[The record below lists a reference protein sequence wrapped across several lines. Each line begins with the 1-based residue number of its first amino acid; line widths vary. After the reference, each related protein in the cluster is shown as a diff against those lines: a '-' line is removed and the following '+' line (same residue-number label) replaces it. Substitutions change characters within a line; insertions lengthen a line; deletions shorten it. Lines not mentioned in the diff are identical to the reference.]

1 MNKARTQLSNKT
13 GLVLKISIVL
23 FILLA
28 TVVYK
33 LNDYFRDEKAFS
45 MQTNLRSSVGL
56 LKTGVATQLSQLRN
70 TLSSYELQMDEA
82 NINWVQLDPFFAIA
96 RLDMVA
102 GKPHV
107 HEMLV
112 RSGTAAE
119 RWNAAYLDK
128 ALTVNQARAD
138 RPILVQLFQDRG
150 GSKFLI
156 LRFKTSG
163 TQELAVIGAADYF
176 QKFFDLGSGSRSTSL
191 LATTENMLAAHTEP
205 DYIATLTDETRLSS
219 GQQYI
224 VAKEEVAGTNLVS
237 ISYALKSKVIGGFAV
252 PWSVVGVIAGFGC
265 ILLAVL
271 FYSLDPLERRIERYK
286 KQEREQIYKDTLG
299 QMTGKAA
306 MMNPLAYERNPVQL
320 AETPAPSKKTDA
332 VEQTAST
339 AKAPVTVQ
347 EDSVTYKKPPTGFY
361 SIESKADEAEEVTVS
376 SYEIE
381 ANPAEVQ
388 DILDEEVTLKRDLS
402 EDQFLA
408 LQDEKIDLSDIERAL
423 ALDEFDN
430 EPAQDLNV
438 LSNSLPLADKASSA
452 TTADHDDFI
461 AKNLTPQKISL
472 SPTGAPVDKPNF
484 KLEKKNFTVDE
495 FKVNVRRPERS

>member
-96 RLDMVA
+96 RVDMVS

-107 HEMLV
+107 QQMIA
-112 RSGTAAE
+112 RSGTIAE
-119 RWNAAYLDK
+119 RWNTSYLDK
-128 ALTVNQARAD
+128 ALTINRAQAD

-163 TQELAVIGAADYF
+163 AQELAVVGAADYF
-176 QKFFDLGSGSRSTSL
+176 QKFFDLGSGIRSTSL

-299 QMTGKAA
+299 RMTGKAA
-306 MMNPLAYERNPVQL
+306 MMNPLTLDRSPVQL
-320 AETPAPSKKTDA
+320 AETPMPEKASVKKILDEDA
-332 VEQTAST
+332 AAT
-339 AKAPVTVQ
+339 PVPLVK

-361 SIESKADEAEEVTVS
+361 SIESQADEAEEEVTMSSTVS
-376 SYEIE
+376 SYELE
-381 ANPAEVQ
+381 ANPADVQ
-388 DILDEEVTLKRDLS
+388 DILDEEPTIKRDLA

-430 EPAQDLNV
+430 EPLSEPAQESV
-438 LSNSLPLADKASSA
+438 VADQ
-452 TTADHDDFI
+452 DDFI

-472 SPTGAPVDKPNF
+472 SSMGAPVDKPNF
-484 KLEKKNFTVDE
+484 KLEKKNFQVDE
-495 FKVNVRRPERS
+495 FKVNVRRPEKS